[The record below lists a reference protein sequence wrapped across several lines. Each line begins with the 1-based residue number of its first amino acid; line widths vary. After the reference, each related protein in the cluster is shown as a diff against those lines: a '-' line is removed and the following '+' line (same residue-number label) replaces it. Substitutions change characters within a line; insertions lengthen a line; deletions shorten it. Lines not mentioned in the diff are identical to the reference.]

1 MLGIDKNSFIII
13 SAAFGLLCGFLFFAL
28 RVGFPKSIAGLGE
41 WGWGCLLMV
50 VAAVGFTMRGKLP
63 VFFYSYLPNL
73 LVPAGVIAMHRSLRL
88 FGQMV
93 PRERPLVALLAVM
106 ALSLGWAT
114 FVEDDYRLRVLIVSG
129 VLTIL
134 FAACGHVITRYRS
147 TWFAERFTCAVY
159 VATAVVMAA
168 RCVAVLS
175 EPALT
180 VQNDTSALHYIYF
193 AAFPFSLV
201 AMSLGFLLMANRA
214 LQLRLE
220 TQAQHDSM
228 SNTLRRDAF
237 MERVAQEVAAA
248 RRQGSSMALLMMD
261 LDNFK
266 AINDTRGHPVGDQVI
281 VDFANHARQALRAQ
295 DAIGR
300 YGGEEFV
307 VLLPRTGI
315 DAALAIAEQIRR
327 RVADAIVPAL
337 PRYTVS
343 IGVASSALGAMETG
357 ALFDAADKALYAAKR
372 AGKNRVIA
380 AAAAP
385 GRALDA
391 A

>member
-1 MLGIDKNSFIII
+1 
-13 SAAFGLLCGFLFFAL
+13 
-28 RVGFPKSIAGLGE
+28 
-41 WGWGCLLMV
+41 
-50 VAAVGFTMRGKLP
+50 
-63 VFFYSYLPNL
+63 
-73 LVPAGVIAMHRSLRL
+73 
-88 FGQMV
+88 
-93 PRERPLVALLAVM
+93 
-106 ALSLGWAT
+106 
-114 FVEDDYRLRVLIVSG
+114 
-129 VLTIL
+129 
-134 FAACGHVITRYRS
+134 
-147 TWFAERFTCAVY
+147 

-175 EPALT
+175 EPTLT